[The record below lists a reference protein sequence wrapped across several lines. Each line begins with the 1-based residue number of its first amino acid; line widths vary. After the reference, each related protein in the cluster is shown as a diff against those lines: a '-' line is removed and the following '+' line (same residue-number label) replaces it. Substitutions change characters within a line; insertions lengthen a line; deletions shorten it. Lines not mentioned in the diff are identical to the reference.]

1 MSREFI
7 IIKNGKRMYA
17 VSLKYIDDSSNV
29 IKYMFIEG
37 DKICYSEDVFY
48 EIEFYNEKYE
58 SHRQLKEIFK
68 EELQKIIKILN
79 LELKLI
85 ECITEDLGLLE
96 RNRGAKL

>member
-29 IKYMFIEG
+29 VKYMFIEDG
-37 DKICYSEDVFY
+37 KICYSEEFFC
-48 EIEFYNEKYE
+48 EIEFYNEIYE
-58 SHRQLKEIFK
+58 SHRLLKEIFK

-85 ECITEDLGLLE
+85 EYTMEGLGLLE
-96 RNRGAKL
+96 RNRGEKL